1 MYNNLFLNKETPLLA
16 VDIGSQS
23 ITIAQ
28 LNVIENVCELVGIG
42 VMPLSK
48 GSVVDGLVE
57 NPEEVSKIIKKII
70 KKENFNSKY
79 VVSSIPGDHGVIRK
93 LTLSARNQEEL
104 VEQILPEAQHEIPFE
119 IEDARYDYQ
128 VIKQEENVLSKEGR
142 RAVNEEISFD
152 VIIAAAQ
159 QEIIYNRYDTLVEA
173 GLTPVVFELETFSS
187 IRSLEFSNGLSS
199 IGPCALFDLSNPY
212 SYLSIV
218 NNGQLVFD
226 KKNPIL
232 SHCSMNRKQSIPKD
246 FFRKTNKFEEYFNKK
261 FNKEL
266 QPEKKIDTE
275 KRLAAMEL
283 DMDFV
288 ENIIDEASEI
298 FEIFS
303 KGTNQKVQCI
313 FIHGIGALDYSIQR
327 LISEHFKIPVERIN
341 PFSSIKVNPRHFNLK
356 ELNDLGPQFA
366 AVMGL
371 ALRRFDY
378 K

>member
-152 VIIAAAQ
+152 VIIAAVQ
-159 QEIIYNRYDTLVEA
+159 QEIIDNRLDTLVEA
-173 GLTPVVFELETFSS
+173 GLTPVVFELETFAS

-199 IGPCALFDLSNPY
+199 TGPCVLFNLNDPNSHV
-212 SYLSIV
+212 SIV

-226 KKNPIL
+226 KKNPI
-232 SHCSMNRKQSIPKD
+232 SNYCPTNWRQNTSRGFFKKD
-246 FFRKTNKFEEYFNKK
+246 NKVEEYFNNK
-261 FNKEL
+261 FSEKFQSEEKMDTAMSLAGKE
-266 QPEKKIDTE
+266 P
-275 KRLAAMEL
+275 
-283 DMDFV
+283 DMDSV
-288 ENIIDEASEI
+288 EKIIDEASEAI
-298 FEIFS
+298 EIFS
-303 KGTNQKVQCI
+303 ESTNEKVKCI
-313 FIHGIGALDYSIQR
+313 FIHGVGALSNGIRR
-327 LISEHFKIPVERIN
+327 LVSEHFKIPVETIN
-341 PFSSIKVNPRHFNLK
+341 PFSSIKVDPRRFHLK

-366 AVMGL
+366 VVMGL